1 MTEARGSQPEAP
13 TVLCLF
19 AVKPFKME
27 REMRLN
33 VARWK
38 IAVGFALSLF
48 VISLLP
54 SAVVSVFAAETAPE
68 ASCATAKYR
77 QFDFWAGDWDVF
89 DVGGL
94 TPVAHARVDLILN
107 GCVLREDYQGSDGHQ
122 GQSFTIY
129 DAPRGV
135 WHQSWVTN
143 RGELLEI
150 EGTIKDG
157 EAVLTGKDNRKG
169 ALVRGVWKPENGD
182 VRETAVT
189 STDGGKTWAP
199 WFDLTFRRKTS
210 AIGDAETSA
219 GDKKM
224 IAALDTQYQAAVKE
238 NDAETMDHILADDF
252 TLVTGSGKTYSKS
265 DLLAEARSGR
275 VHYERQDDRNQTVRV
290 WGDTA
295 VITAVLA
302 EKGTDDGKPF
312 DEDVWFS
319 DTYVRTKSGWRYVFG
334 QSSLHLPQAGSKSN

>member
-1 MTEARGSQPEAP
+1 
-13 TVLCLF
+13 
-19 AVKPFKME
+19 
-27 REMRLN
+27 MRLN

-89 DVGGL
+89 DVGGS

-150 EGTIKDG
+150 EGTIKDA

-189 STDGGKTWAP
+189 STDGGITWVP

-210 AIGDAETSA
+210 AMSDAETSA

-224 IAALDTQYQAAVKE
+224 IAALDTRYQAAVKE

-252 TLVTGSGKTYSKS
+252 TLVTG
-265 DLLAEARSGR
+265 
-275 VHYERQDDRNQTVRV
+275 
-290 WGDTA
+290 
-295 VITAVLA
+295 
-302 EKGTDDGKPF
+302 
-312 DEDVWFS
+312 
-319 DTYVRTKSGWRYVFG
+319 
-334 QSSLHLPQAGSKSN
+334 